1 MTALHLH
8 AQLQSLIN
16 SIPVGVCEVY
26 TLESLIESQW
36 PSTADRGMI
45 FFDFCCCCCCCCFVL
60 LFVVLV
66 VVLCLYHLQV
76 SRCLWCAHNL
86 QCSDSYTQLGAS
98 THYH

>member
-16 SIPVGVCEVY
+16 STPVGVCEVY

-45 FFDFCCCCCCCCFVL
+45 FFSFFV
-60 LFVVLV
+60 VVLV
-66 VVLCLYHLQV
+66 VLFYCLLSSLLFFVCITCKCHVACGVLIICSALT
-76 SRCLWCAHNL
+76 AIHN
-86 QCSDSYTQLGAS
+86 
-98 THYH
+98 

>member
-16 SIPVGVCEVY
+16 SIPVGVCEIY

-45 FFDFCCCCCCCCFVL
+45 FFLFLLLLFLLFCFVL
-60 LFVVLV
+60 FLSWLLFFVCITCKCHVACGVLIICSA
-66 VVLCLYHLQV
+66 LT
-76 SRCLWCAHNL
+76 AIHN
-86 QCSDSYTQLGAS
+86 
-98 THYH
+98 